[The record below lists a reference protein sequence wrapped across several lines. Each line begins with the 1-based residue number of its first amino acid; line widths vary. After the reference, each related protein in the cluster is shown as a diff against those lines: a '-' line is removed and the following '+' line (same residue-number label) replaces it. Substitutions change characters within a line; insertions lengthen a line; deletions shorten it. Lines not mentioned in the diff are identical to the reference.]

1 VRTECRLPKVVG
13 DNYQPNPE
21 AREKDQRTQ
30 RAVHDRIERVV
41 NALRLAGI
49 ESAYSSA
56 IIHRP
61 SKWAFDQDRFFRG
74 RFQPDLFFVSNL
86 EDPWLDGFAQFW
98 QSFQSAAD
106 KKRSF

>member
-1 VRTECRLPKVVG
+1 MVADGLPKVIG
-13 DNYQPNPE
+13 DDHQPNAQ
-21 AREKDQRTQ
+21 ARYRDQRTQ
-30 RAVHDRIERVV
+30 QAVHDRIEQVV

-74 RFQPDLFFVSNL
+74 RFQPDLFYISNL
-86 EDPWLDGFAQFW
+86 EDQWLDGFEQFW
-98 QSFQSAAD
+98 RSFQSASE
-106 KKRSF
+106 K